1 MDIVYNKMDATDWLI
16 TPQEVT
22 QTSHLNAMNL
32 ILKDSKYDSIEDD
45 KSVEQKLNL
54 LKRNMKGVREAHK

>member
-22 QTSHLNAMNL
+22 QTLHLNAMNL
-32 ILKDSKYDSIEDD
+32 ILKDSKYDSIED
-45 KSVEQKLNL
+45 VEQKLNL
-54 LKRNMKGVREAHK
+54 LKRNMKGIREIHK